1 MAKMPQPRPILSL
14 DKCRELYSEAITEY
28 VGKAKKA
35 EDDSK
40 DVDRHFQAM
49 DKMIRGLAALADV
62 DEWTADASGNG
73 ETFVDT
79 IKEMDQRDAEE
90 SKETGARK

>member
-1 MAKMPQPRPILSL
+1 MKYN
-14 DKCRELYSEAITEY
+14 D
-28 VGKAKKA
+28 KAKKA
-35 EDDSK
+35 QLFEPK

-62 DEWTADASGNG
+62 EEWTADAAGSNM

-79 IKEMDQRDAEE
+79 IKEMDQRDAQEKD